1 MPGDTL
7 TLLPGLLLI
16 VVPLGFNALF
26 FLLQR
31 RFDYPEILRR
41 PTEEVLSRFA
51 AGGPSLRAT
60 WYAFAF
66 TALLFIPIP
75 VLLHQVFGAAP
86 WYLTTGTVL
95 GVLAGLVQLLGLMR
109 WPFLVYT
116 LAGLYAAPDATP
128 ATKDA
133 VKVVFEAFHRYIGA
147 MVGEHL
153 GYFFTALWSL
163 IVCAAIIE
171 TGIVSP
177 LIGWA
182 GILPALGVLAG
193 VLEEAG
199 WKPAAVVNAIAYILW
214 SLWMIALG
222 IALLVAG

>member
-1 MPGDTL
+1 M
-7 TLLPGLLLI
+7 
-16 VVPLGFNALF
+16 
-26 FLLQR
+26 
-31 RFDYPEILRR
+31 
-41 PTEEVLSRFA
+41 
-51 AGGPSLRAT
+51 
-60 WYAFAF
+60 
-66 TALLFIPIP
+66 
-75 VLLHQVFGAAP
+75 
-86 WYLTTGTVL
+86 L

-109 WPFLVYT
+109 WPFLVHT